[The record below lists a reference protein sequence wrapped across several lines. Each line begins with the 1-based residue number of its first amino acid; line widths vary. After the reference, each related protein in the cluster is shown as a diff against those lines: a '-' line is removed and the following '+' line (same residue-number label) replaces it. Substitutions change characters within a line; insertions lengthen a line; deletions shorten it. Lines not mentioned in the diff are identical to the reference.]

1 MNIIFVMYDD
11 MNVIRTNDS
20 LFYCVLVFMEKKKK
34 KIVKKKKKKFV
45 KRKIRKLESTIDV

>member
-1 MNIIFVMYDD
+1 MYDD

-34 KIVKKKKKKFV
+34 KKFV